1 MSVPL
6 LCSAFDF
13 YSRPC
18 GRGDVHRPASAH
30 HLAISTHAPAGGAT
44 RRLIH
49 VRLVTNISTHAPAGG
64 ATLASTQ
71 TSDKSSNFYSRPC
84 GRGDPACSCA
94 QPDLPISTH
103 APAGGATLYPRIVD
117 GEVLFL
123 LTPLREGRRH
133 MRVMSTPPIY
143 HFYSRPCGRGDHRR
157 QAGLRRPD
165 TISTHAPAG
174 GATRAGVRAW
184 LHADHF
190 YSRPCGRG
198 DNRQQAVRSC
208 ILISTHAP
216 AGGATRTAHTAVNGI
231 DISTHAPAG
240 GATVFDEFSVSDDAR
255 RFLLTPLREGRHDRA
270 LLYEMPKI
278 ISTHAPAGGA
288 TSSRNPCVCTGLYFY
303 SRPCGRGDR

>member
-30 HLAISTHAPAGGAT
+30 HLA
-44 RRLIH
+44 
-49 VRLVTNISTHAPAGG
+49 ISTHAPAGG

-198 DNRQQAVRSC
+198 D
-208 ILISTHAP
+208 
-216 AGGATRTAHTAVNGI
+216 
-231 DISTHAPAG
+231 
-240 GATVFDEFSVSDDAR
+240 
-255 RFLLTPLREGRHDRA
+255 
-270 LLYEMPKI
+270 
-278 ISTHAPAGGA
+278 
-288 TSSRNPCVCTGLYFY
+288 
-303 SRPCGRGDR
+303 

>member
-103 APAGGATLYPRIVD
+103 APAGGAT
-117 GEVLFL
+117 
-123 LTPLREGRRH
+123 
-133 MRVMSTPPIY
+133 
-143 HFYSRPCGRGDHRR
+143 
-157 QAGLRRPD
+157 
-165 TISTHAPAG
+165 
-174 GATRAGVRAW
+174 
-184 LHADHF
+184 
-190 YSRPCGRG
+190 
-198 DNRQQAVRSC
+198 
-208 ILISTHAP
+208 
-216 AGGATRTAHTAVNGI
+216 
-231 DISTHAPAG
+231 
-240 GATVFDEFSVSDDAR
+240 VFDEFSVSDDAR

-303 SRPCGRGDR
+303 SRPCGRGDRTERSACF

>member
-1 MSVPL
+1 MQLYVLSFPDTLFLLTPLREGRHKLSVPL

-103 APAGGATLYPRIVD
+103 APAGGATPYAGHVNPSNLS
-117 GEVLFL
+117 FL
-123 LTPLREGRRH
+123 LTPLREGRPSASSWTSTARH
-133 MRVMSTPPIY
+133 N
-143 HFYSRPCGRGDHRR
+143 FYSRPCGRGDTR
-157 QAGLRRPD
+157 RRPCL
-165 TISTHAPAG
+165 AP
-174 GATRAGVRAW
+174 
-184 LHADHF
+184 
-190 YSRPCGRG
+190 C
-198 DNRQQAVRSC
+198 
-208 ILISTHAP
+208 
-216 AGGATRTAHTAVNGI
+216 
-231 DISTHAPAG
+231 
-240 GATVFDEFSVSDDAR
+240 
-255 RFLLTPLREGRHDRA
+255 
-270 LLYEMPKI
+270 
-278 ISTHAPAGGA
+278 
-288 TSSRNPCVCTGLYFY
+288 
-303 SRPCGRGDR
+303 